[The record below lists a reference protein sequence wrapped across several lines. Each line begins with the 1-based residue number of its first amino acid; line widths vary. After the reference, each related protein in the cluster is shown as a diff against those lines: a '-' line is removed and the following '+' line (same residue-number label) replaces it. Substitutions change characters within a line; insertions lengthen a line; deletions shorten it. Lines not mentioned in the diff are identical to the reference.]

1 MVGKGDAIVV
11 VAGVKVPKGTT
22 GKVFW
27 VGDTKYGVRV
37 GFKDGAGTTHWTA
50 MSNVAAASAPAPV
63 AEPSAA
69 PSLEAK
75 VNALLVLVEVMAK
88 NAEALEAK
96 VNALSV
102 MLDAENEAKSEVPA
116 PFIPDGVDP
125 FDVHAF
131 SH

>member
-1 MVGKGDAIVV
+1 MVSKGDAIVV

-27 VGDTKYGVRV
+27 VGDTKYGLRV
-37 GFKDGAGTTHWTA
+37 GFKDGYGTTHWTA
-50 MSNVAAASAPAPV
+50 MGNVALDAPAPV
-63 AEPSAA
+63 VESGA

-75 VNALLVLVEVMAK
+75 VNALMTLVEVLAK
-88 NAEALEAK
+88 NAEALEVK
-96 VNALSV
+96 VSALTAL
-102 MLDAENEAKSEVPA
+102 LDAENEAKSEVPA